1 MRPSLI
7 KRRRRR
13 RDRYADAPP
22 QCSSF
27 LRELRAYLQEELA
40 YPVVDMKDGTAV
52 GPQKEV
58 GDKAIGDMTKTAPKP
73 EAPAKAPAPAPK
85 PVPSDQ

>member
-1 MRPSLI
+1 
-7 KRRRRR
+7 
-13 RDRYADAPP
+13 
-22 QCSSF
+22 
-27 LRELRAYLQEELA
+27 
-40 YPVVDMKDGTAV
+40 MKDGTAV